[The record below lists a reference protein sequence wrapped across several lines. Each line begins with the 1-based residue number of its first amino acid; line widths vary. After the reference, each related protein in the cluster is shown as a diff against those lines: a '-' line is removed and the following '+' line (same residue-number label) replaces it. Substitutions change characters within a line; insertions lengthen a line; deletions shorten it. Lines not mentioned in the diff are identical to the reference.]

1 MQRRAVPLGA
11 ALHCLAHQLLLAS
24 ELLVRIVL
32 ASIGYSICVGQILL
46 ASCRNFRCRD
56 RDQPLILHK
65 IQEWHGSCSKNIGA
79 KVGRSSLLNVNIE
92 KIGDLAVVECEGRL
106 IQSEAAVKLR
116 EAVTSQRDARIVVL
130 ELSEV
135 HAIEG
140 AGLGMLVFLRRWARE
155 HDIRF
160 MLFDPSKCVQD
171 GLKRVRSISE
181 FYIPTLD
188 DMFALLAYADSQY
201 AAA

>member
-1 MQRRAVPLGA
+1 MA
-11 ALHCLAHQLLLAS
+11 
-24 ELLVRIVL
+24 
-32 ASIGYSICVGQILL
+32 
-46 ASCRNFRCRD
+46 
-56 RDQPLILHK
+56 
-65 IQEWHGSCSKNIGA
+65 A

-106 IQSEAAVKLR
+106 IRSEAAIKLR

-140 AGLGMLVFLRRWARE
+140 TGLGMLVFLRRWARE

-160 MLFDPSKCVQD
+160 MLFDPSKCVRD

>member
-1 MQRRAVPLGA
+1 MLDV
-11 ALHCLAHQLLLAS
+11 
-24 ELLVRIVL
+24 IVE
-32 ASIGYSICVGQILL
+32 
-46 ASCRNFRCRD
+46 N
-56 RDQPLILHK
+56 
-65 IQEWHGSCSKNIGA
+65 
-79 KVGRSSLLNVNIE
+79 
-92 KIGDLAVVECEGRL
+92 IGDLAVVECEGRL
-106 IQSEAAVKLR
+106 VQSEAAFKLR

-140 AGLGMLVFLRRWARE
+140 GGLGMLVFLQRWARD

-160 MLFDPSKCVQD
+160 MLFDPSKCVRD

-181 FYIPTLD
+181 FYIPTPD
-188 DMFALLAYADSQY
+188 DMMSLLAYADSGY